1 MKLKNC
7 LLALYSLVKNFLIK
21 YFSTKIIRK
30 AFFSAF
36 LISNFIF
43 LSLFDSE
50 VLNFIS
56 PFLAIL
62 GFYLLFK
69 FNRYEFFTT
78 GFFVGILWFY
88 WISFSLIYYNFG
100 YLIPIEILFIGIVYG
115 VMFFIAGIPTQ
126 IWLKAVLLILISNL
140 HPFNFNWL
148 NFEAIF
154 VVGIFKPN
162 LYGLVFVFAAILSLF
177 YIKTKLKFLAFIT
190 LLLFA
195 VQYDDAK
202 AKILLFKVAL
212 TTTSVPQ
219 ALKWEK
225 SLKNEFINENLK
237 MIDEAINEGK
247 RAIIMPESVFPT
259 FMTQERNLTAEL
271 KEKSQKIAIVAGAL
285 AYENSQSYN
294 STFFFDKGE
303 MKRFDKLVLVPFG
316 EEIPLPNFM
325 KNLIN
330 KLFFDG
336 SKDFKTAN
344 SVSDYEIDGV
354 KIRNAICYE
363 ATRDELFK
371 GEFDVMIAI
380 TNNGWFVP
388 STEPNLQRLLLKY
401 YSTKYDK
408 TIYHS
413 VNGSKSEIITPK
425 ESLIKKILNSKF

>member
-43 LSLFDSE
+43 VSIFELAI
-50 VLNFIS
+50 LNFIS
-56 PFLAIL
+56 PFLAIY
-62 GFYLLFK
+62 GFYTLLK
-69 FNRYEFFTT
+69 FSKYEFFTT

-88 WISFSLIYYNFG
+88 WISFSLAYYGFG
-100 YLIPIEILFIGIVYG
+100 YLIPLEILFIGIVYG
-115 VMFFIAGIPTQ
+115 FMFFIAAIPAQ
-126 IWLKAVLLILISNL
+126 IWLRAILLILISNL

-154 VVGIFKPN
+154 IVGIFKPN
-162 LYGLVFVFAAILSLF
+162 LYGLIFIFAAILSLF
-177 YIKTKLKFLAFIT
+177 YIKKKLKFLAFIA

-195 VQYDDAK
+195 VQYNDNK
-202 AKILLFKVAL
+202 AKILPFEVAL
-212 TTTSVPQ
+212 TNTNVPQ

-225 SLKNEFINENLK
+225 SLKNEFINQNLK

-259 FMTQERNLTAEL
+259 FMTHERNLVAEL

-285 AYENSQSYN
+285 AYENGQSYN
-294 STFFFDKGE
+294 STFLFDKGE
-303 MKRFDKLVLVPFG
+303 MKRFDKFVLVPFG

-330 KLFFDG
+330 ELFFDG

-344 SVSDYEIDGV
+344 SVSDYEIEGI

-388 STEPNLQRLLLKY
+388 STEPNLQRLLIKY
-401 YSTKYDK
+401 YTTKYNK

-425 ESLIKKILNSKF
+425 ESLIKKILDSRS

>member
-50 VLNFIS
+50 TLNFIS
-56 PFLAIL
+56 PFLAIY
-62 GFYLLFK
+62 GFYTLLK

-88 WISFSLIYYNFG
+88 WISFSLVYYGFS
-100 YLIPIEILFIGIVYG
+100 YLIPLEILFIGIVYG
-115 VMFFIAGIPTQ
+115 LMFFIAAIPTQ
-126 IWLKAVLLILISNL
+126 IWLRAVLLVLISNL

-154 VVGIFKPN
+154 VIGIFKPN
-162 LYGLVFVFAAILSLF
+162 LYGLIFIFAAILSLF
-177 YIKTKLKFLAFIT
+177 YIKTKLKILAFIT

-195 VQYDDAK
+195 VQYNDTK
-202 AKILLFKVAL
+202 AKILPFEVTL
-212 TTTSVPQ
+212 TNTNVPQ

-225 SLKNEFINENLK
+225 SLKNEFINQNLK
-237 MIDEAINEGK
+237 MIDEAISEGK

-259 FMTQERNLTAEL
+259 FMTHERNLVAEL
-271 KEKSQKIAIVAGAL
+271 KEKSQKIAIIAGAL
-285 AYENSQSYN
+285 AYENNQSYN

-303 MKRFDKLVLVPFG
+303 MKRFDKFILVPFG

-325 KNLIN
+325 KDLIN
-330 KLFFDG
+330 ELFFEG

-380 TNNGWFVP
+380 SNNGWFVP
-388 STEPNLQRLLLKY
+388 STEPNLQRLLLRY
-401 YSTKYDK
+401 YATKHNK

-413 VNGSKSEIITPK
+413 VNGSPCEIITPK
-425 ESLIKKILNSKF
+425 QAFKF